1 LRGCWPVRSA
11 APCAHPEAFNTR
23 SEYPFKADMDVS
35 ALENA
40 IWEIGPEKVAAVRME
55 FCGNLLGG

>member
-1 LRGCWPVRSA
+1 MLEFP
-11 APCAHPEAFNTR
+11 HPEAFNTR

-40 IWEIGPEKVAAVRME
+40 IREIGPEKVAAVRME